1 MNIVNKNVSIF
12 SFSSFGIIT
21 DKTFTFNIQY
31 VAIFHTN
38 KLIRK
43 GGGVIF
49 LRNQTKKTIAA
60 RLIQTHDE
68 HSKQKCI
75 NIFIFRQKQGHT

>member
-1 MNIVNKNVSIF
+1 MMNIVNKNVSIF

-43 GGGVIF
+43 GGGSNF
-49 LRNQTKKTIAA
+49 FKK
-60 RLIQTHDE
+60 
-68 HSKQKCI
+68 S
-75 NIFIFRQKQGHT
+75 N